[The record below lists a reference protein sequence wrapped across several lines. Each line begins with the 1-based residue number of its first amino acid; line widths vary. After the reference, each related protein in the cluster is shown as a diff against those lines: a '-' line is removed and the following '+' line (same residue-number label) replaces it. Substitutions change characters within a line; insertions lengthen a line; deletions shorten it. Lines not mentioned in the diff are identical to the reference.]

1 MRIASHAT
9 LRGVFPGRLR
19 TLRYSDDV
27 SELWG
32 VIGEIIPFEDF
43 EEESLARAKASFWNN
58 HDKLSDEISY
68 KRVKVRDEYGNT
80 STFASG
86 STLSGAATQAK
97 AIDTVYDKSATSDA
111 MSLAFL
117 LPDGTA
123 TPSNELYVL
132 IGGAS
137 NEFAIPSLCSKDSYE
152 YVLGRL
158 LHHNR

>member
-1 MRIASHAT
+1 
-9 LRGVFPGRLR
+9 
-19 TLRYSDDV
+19 
-27 SELWG
+27 LWG